1 VQRRST
7 LVSILLGLAVIV
19 FGLAPLAGA
28 TSNKAAI
35 AQARMALITRADF
48 PTGWTTS
55 ASGGNSNS
63 SLGAA
68 QISKCLNVPEAEVN
82 YNPPTANSLTFNF
95 SNEGF
100 TVNDSVSVFPNKK
113 IAAEQFGIWA
123 SSRSVG
129 CVADVFNTSAMKAT
143 LDRDLGGSGKIGE
156 VSATKFAPQNL
167 ANESAGMK
175 ILMPFTYKGK
185 NYTMGVAI
193 VVIMSTSKQ
202 EGAQLVFDTVLG
214 VPFPASLIS
223 HLEAVTAQRL
233 G

>member
-1 VQRRST
+1 MLIAIPLS
-7 LVSILLGLAVIV
+7 LAVIV
-19 FGLAPLAGA
+19 FGLADLAGA
-28 TSNKAAI
+28 TSNKAAA
-35 AQARMALITRADF
+35 AQARRALITRSDF

-63 SLGAA
+63 NLGAA
-68 QISKCLNVPEAEVN
+68 QISACLKIPEAEVN
-82 YNPPTANSLTFNF
+82 YNPPTANSPTFNF
-95 SNEGF
+95 SDDGF

-123 SSRSVG
+123 SPRSVG
-129 CVADVFNTSAMKAT
+129 CVATVFNTSSMKAS
-143 LDRDLGGSGKIGE
+143 LDRDLGGGGKIGK
-156 VSATKFAPQNL
+156 VSVAKLAALNL
-167 ANESAGMK
+167 TNESAGMR
-175 ILMPFTYKGK
+175 IHMPFTYKGK
-185 NYTMGVAI
+185 SYAMAI
-193 VVIMSTSKQ
+193 AVVVIMSTSTQ